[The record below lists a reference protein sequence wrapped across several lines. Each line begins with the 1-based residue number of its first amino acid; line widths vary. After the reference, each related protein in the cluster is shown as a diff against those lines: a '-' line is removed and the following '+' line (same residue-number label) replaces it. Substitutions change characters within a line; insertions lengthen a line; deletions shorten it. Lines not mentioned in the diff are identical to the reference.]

1 VIGEGPAGMVYYH
14 PGRLMDGIID
24 PRWPEALIYKP
35 AKPGRNCRPTLVGV
49 ELAMP
54 YSLWE
59 REKPPCF
66 LGVRFQPEDEFGV
79 FGIHVWVWRRNPK
92 GLLAES
98 NPRVSCGAA

>member
-1 VIGEGPAGMVYYH
+1 
-14 PGRLMDGIID
+14 MDGIID

-35 AKPGRNCRPTLVGV
+35 AKPGRNRRPTLVGV

-59 REKPPCF
+59 REKPPRF

-79 FGIHVWVWRRNPK
+79 FGIHV
-92 GLLAES
+92 GS
-98 NPRVSCGAA
+98 GAATPRGCSRNRILACRAEQHNCWHGSG